1 MIRLSLAAALI
12 SLSAMP
18 SLAMSMNERPEL
30 MKPTAADVMTVER
43 RAGDLLETRELV
55 RRGLSAD
62 DIITVTELPTTGRPA
77 DFSSRN
83 GG

>member
-30 MKPTAADVMTVER
+30 MKSAADVMTVER

>member
-12 SLSAMP
+12 ALSAMP

-30 MKPTAADVMTVER
+30 MKSAADVMTVER